1 MKDFAGI
8 LKGKVV
14 LIGIGNILRADDG
27 IGPLLIQ
34 KIEGKVT
41 AVCIDA
47 GNAPESYTGKIIKE
61 SPDTI
66 VIIDAIHLDRPPG
79 EYEILEKSDIVKSGF
94 TTHDISPSMFIEYL
108 ESQTK
113 ADIYLLGIQP
123 ENLTMG
129 EEMSDSILA
138 ALEEVS
144 KKIEEVLCTK
154 HI

>member
-1 MKDFAGI
+1 MKDFAKV

-14 LIGIGNILRADDG
+14 CVGVGNVLRADDG
-27 IGPLLIQ
+27 LGPALIERI
-34 KIEGKVT
+34 KGHVK

-66 VIIDAIHLDRPPG
+66 LIIDAVHLGRSPG
-79 EYEILEKSDIVKSGF
+79 EYEILGKSDIIKSGF
-94 TTHDISPSMFIEYL
+94 TTHDISPAMLIEYL
-108 ESQTK
+108 QVQTK

-129 EEMSDSILA
+129 EEMSVRVLA
-138 ALEEVS
+138 AVEAVS
-144 KKIEEVLCTK
+144 KKIESVLGRQ
-154 HI
+154 I